1 MSANRRLLSTNFS
14 INSAGMC
21 GTQRKSSFF
30 ESWVK
35 AASRKR
41 KPILSKINHSS
52 TKPLSA
58 PYGAAFKNLNQPSHV
73 NSSQVHERR
82 TKWRKPTYPSS
93 PFNPVQDPSCP
104 SPCSSHWTNWLL
116 LAANQSKS
124 NLLIQYLSRLILL
137 TAYECALVGNHLKSS
152 IPSAL
157 IREQARLPRFL
168 LLLLMLL
175 LPPPL
180 LLRYVPGR
188 NVFLLYI
195 LPETAG
201 RPCQLLSL
209 AALIPAVSPKPY

>member
-1 MSANRRLLSTNFS
+1 MNTLLETLLS
-14 INSAGMC
+14 
-21 GTQRKSSFF
+21 
-30 ESWVK
+30 
-35 AASRKR
+35 
-41 KPILSKINHSS
+41 
-52 TKPLSA
+52 
-58 PYGAAFKNLNQPSHV
+58 Y
-73 NSSQVHERR
+73 
-82 TKWRKPTYPSS
+82 
-93 PFNPVQDPSCP
+93 P

-137 TAYECALVGNHLKSS
+137 TAYECALVGNHLQSS

-175 LPPPL
+175 LPPSL
-180 LLRYVPGR
+180 LLRYR

-195 LPETAG
+195 LPETAL

>member
-1 MSANRRLLSTNFS
+1 MPYNTKTKVYQKTFIQPILRLLLT
-14 INSAGMC
+14 
-21 GTQRKSSFF
+21 
-30 ESWVK
+30 
-35 AASRKR
+35 
-41 KPILSKINHSS
+41 LSK
-52 TKPLSA
+52 TLLS
-58 PYGAAFKNLNQPSHV
+58 Y
-73 NSSQVHERR
+73 
-82 TKWRKPTYPSS
+82 
-93 PFNPVQDPSCP
+93 P

-168 LLLLMLL
+168 PLLLMLL

-188 NVFLLYI
+188 NVFWLSI
-195 LPETAG
+195 LPETAL

-209 AALIPAVSPKPY
+209 AALMPEALVG